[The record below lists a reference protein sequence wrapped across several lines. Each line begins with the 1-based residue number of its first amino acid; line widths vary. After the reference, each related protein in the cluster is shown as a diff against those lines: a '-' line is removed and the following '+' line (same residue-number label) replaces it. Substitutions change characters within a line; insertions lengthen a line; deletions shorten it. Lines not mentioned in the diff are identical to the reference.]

1 MTTLEPV
8 HPSEPR
14 VPVSPQLALRVAVL
28 GGLAMAM
35 FAIIFF
41 RLWYLQ
47 VLSGEQY
54 VQKANANRAR
64 DLPIAAPRGQILDRE
79 GQPIVASR
87 TTNSVQIVPSA
98 LPPPG
103 APRLALYRHL
113 GALLGMSP
121 QRIEALVVK
130 GRTALPYA
138 PVAIKTDAGQG
149 VLTVLAERQGEFPGV
164 TQQPVSIRD
173 YPNGPMAAQVLGYVG
188 QVSKPELKLRAF
200 RGVKQGTV
208 VGQEGIEYYYD
219 RYLRG
224 TPGAQRVE
232 VNAAGYP
239 VPSSLPSTQPLAG
252 HSLKVTL
259 DFALEREGEKALLE
273 GMEHAR
279 GGGKP
284 AVAGAFVA
292 LDPRNGEV
300 LAIGS
305 SPSFDPNKFAKP
317 LTESEYAALE
327 GKAHVAGSSEE
338 SPAPLTDR
346 AVNGTYP
353 TGSTFKPITAMGALE
368 AGVIDP
374 SMGLGGGQCI
384 YVSTQAFCNAG
395 KADYGPVALVE
406 ALKVS
411 SDTYFFE
418 TGELAN
424 SHGPVI
430 QNMAKELGIGE
441 QTRIDLPSEITG
453 LVPTAAWPQTAVA
466 TALVI
471 DVNVPHARKSKRYV
485 VAAGRDA
492 GVDRRRGEPSRHRRE
507 QGRGEDG
514 VAEICRL
521 DQQHSRRRVRGEP
534 ARERHVCSGF
544 ASSTSMTGMSS
555 SIRYTSLHVLQTIS
569 CFSSR
574 NSSSPLHFGQARIS
588 LSSFAMGIEAW
599 ISRKTRQ
606 LPEAGVA
613 PERLVRPRPRHRRA
627 RGAVEKTEAQHVSA
641 QESPQRPQRDLPCRS
656 ASPSCVQHPR
666 RLLAIP
672 LHLQQ
677 AVLERIVRVVQDRRV
692 EAADRTVHDQLLVD
706 GAAGV
711 VPAGLA
717 PEQAHVAIGPEAA
730 VAEPD
735 AAKVVPERQ
744 RVGRGAAEG
753 RAAQLGRGPLV
764 GVDGE
769 HPFAARLHSRELVLA
784 SEVVEGPI
792 QHARAERG
800 GDLPGA
806 VARAAIH
813 HQDLVAEAL
822 QRRDTVR

>member
-87 TTNSVQIVPSA
+87 TTNAVQIVPSA
-98 LPPPG
+98 LPPAG
-103 APRLALYRHL
+103 APRLALYRRL
-113 GALLGMSP
+113 GALLGLSP

-138 PVAIKTDAGQG
+138 PVTIKTDAGQG
-149 VLTVLAERQGEFPGV
+149 VLTVLAERQSEFPGV
-164 TQQPVSIRD
+164 TQQPVSIRA
-173 YPNGPMAAQVLGYVG
+173 YPYGQMAAQVLGYVG
-188 QVSKPELKLRAF
+188 QVSKGELSLRAF

-208 VGQEGIEYYYD
+208 VGQEGLEYYYD

-224 TPGAQRVE
+224 NPGVQRVE

-239 VPSSLPSTQPLAG
+239 VPSSLAPTQPVAG

-259 DFALEREGEKALLE
+259 DFPLEREGEKALLE

-279 GGGKP
+279 AGGKP
-284 AVAGAFVA
+284 AVAGSFVA

-317 LTESEYAALE
+317 LTPSEYAALE
-327 GKAHVAGSSEE
+327 GKASVAGSSEE

-374 SMGLGGGQCI
+374 SVGLGGGQCI

-395 KADYGPVALVE
+395 KADYGPVGLVD

-424 SHGPVI
+424 SHGTVI
-430 QNMAKELGIGE
+430 QKKARQLGVGE
-441 QTRIDLPSEITG
+441 QTGIDLPSEITG
-453 LVPTAAWPQTAVA
+453 LVPTPAWRAKVAAAELACERRKHLSSCGISDGRPWSVGDNMHLAVGQGDLLTSPLQMAVA
-466 TALVI
+466 YSTLADAFSNGGEGTVVRPHLGREIDDSKGRLVQALSSPPVRHVHLNDPDLSLVMEGIHQAASQQGGTSADVWTGWNQAQHPVYGKTGTAEHVGKE
-471 DVNVPHARKSKRYV
+471 DQSWYMCYV
-485 VAAGRDA
+485 AD
-492 GVDRRRGEPSRHRRE
+492 PSRPIVIAVTVE
-507 QGRGEDG
+507 QGGFG
-514 VAEICRL
+514 AET
-521 DQQHSRRRVRGEP
+521 
-534 ARERHVCSGF
+534 A
-544 ASSTSMTGMSS
+544 
-555 SIRYTSLHVLQTIS
+555 
-569 CFSSR
+569 
-574 NSSSPLHFGQARIS
+574 
-588 LSSFAMGIEAW
+588 
-599 ISRKTRQ
+599 
-606 LPEAGVA
+606 A
-613 PERLVRPRPRHRRA
+613 P
-627 RGAVEKTEAQHVSA
+627 
-641 QESPQRPQRDLPCRS
+641 
-656 ASPSCVQHPR
+656 
-666 RLLAIP
+666 I
-672 LHLQQ
+672 
-677 AVLERIVRVVQDRRV
+677 
-692 EAADRTVHDQLLVD
+692 
-706 GAAGV
+706 
-711 VPAGLA
+711 
-717 PEQAHVAIGPEAA
+717 
-730 VAEPD
+730 
-735 AAKVVPERQ
+735 
-744 RVGRGAAEG
+744 
-753 RAAQLGRGPLV
+753 
-764 GVDGE
+764 
-769 HPFAARLHSRELVLA
+769 ARLIA
-784 SEVVEGPI
+784 SQWFGKPKRFI
-792 QHARAERG
+792 S
-800 GDLPGA
+800 GA
-806 VARAAIH
+806 SK
-813 HQDLVAEAL
+813 
-822 QRRDTVR
+822 TF